1 MRITTLVENTVSK
14 SELLAE
20 HGLSLLLETD
30 DEAIL
35 FDTGQGHAIVHN
47 AEKMGID
54 LSKVE
59 KIVLSHGHHDHTG
72 GLLNVLKACE
82 GAQVYGHPGIF
93 DEKYSKTR
101 CEQRPIGMAYEK
113 RLLEIMGAKL
123 CLSRES
129 IQIARGIR
137 TTGEVRRRMDF
148 ETIPERLCAMRNG
161 TLQRDELFDDLSL
174 IISGENSVAV
184 IFGCGHSGV
193 INTLAQVREMTN
205 KSPISLVVGGIHLM
219 GASEDRINRTIEQL
233 KSFKIEKF
241 ALCHCTGM
249 AAMMKLYDAFGDRV
263 IPNNVGNQLVWN

>member
-30 DEAIL
+30 DETIL
-35 FDTGQGHAIVHN
+35 FDTGQSCVFVHN

-54 LSKVE
+54 LSKVD

-72 GLLNVLKACE
+72 GLTNALKACG
-82 GAQVYGHPGIF
+82 GAKVYGHPGIF
-93 DEKYSKTR
+93 NEKYSKTR
-101 CEQRPIGMAYEK
+101 CEQRPIGMPYEK
-113 RLLEIMGAKL
+113 QSLALMGAKL

-129 IQIARGIR
+129 IQITRGIR
-137 TTGEVRRRMDF
+137 TTGEVRRRMQF
-148 ETIPERLCAMRNG
+148 ETIPETLCTMQNG
-161 TLQRDELFDDLSL
+161 MLERDDLFDDLSL
-174 IISGENSVAV
+174 IISGEKGVAV

-205 KSPISLVVGGIHLM
+205 KAPISLVVGGIHLM
-219 GASEDRINRTIEQL
+219 GANAERINKTIDQL
-233 KSFKIEKF
+233 KSFEIEKF

-249 AAMMKLYDAFGDRV
+249 SAMMKLYEAFGDKV
-263 IPNNVGNQLVWN
+263 IANNIGNQLVWN

>member
-30 DEAIL
+30 DEVIL
-35 FDTGQGHAIVHN
+35 FDTGQGCALVHN
-47 AEKMGID
+47 AEKMGVD
-54 LSKVE
+54 LSKVD

-72 GLLNVLKACE
+72 GLLNALKACE
-82 GAQVYGHPGIF
+82 GAQIYGHPGIF

-101 CEQRPIGMAYEK
+101 CEQRPIGMPYEK
-113 RLLEIMGAKL
+113 RLLELMGAEL

-129 IQIARGIR
+129 IQIVRGTR
-137 TTGEVRRRMDF
+137 TTGEVKRRIDF

-161 TLQRDELFDDLSL
+161 MLQSDELFDDLSL
-174 IISGENSVAV
+174 IVSGKKGVAV

-193 INTLAQVREMTN
+193 INTLAQVREMTD
-205 KSPISLVVGGIHLM
+205 KAPISLVVGGIHLM
-219 GASEDRINRTIEQL
+219 GANEDRIDRTIEQL
-233 KSFKIEKF
+233 KSFEIEKF

-249 AAMMKLYDAFGDRV
+249 PAMIKLYEAFGDRV
-263 IPNNVGNQLVWN
+263 VPNNVGNQLVWN